1 MSLWKLFGR
10 LGFPQVLIESLPE
23 HSVPAGERE
32 EGQNVVEQKSYLY
45 RGSLI
50 HTIASVVFLFGVC
63 TILYQ
68 FGAIAVYEHIHLG
81 ASLVSGWFWES
92 VLKGLA
98 MVLSALF
105 WMAIFH
111 PYVDMD
117 TLGVLQFI
125 GTSFYTRCR
134 PFLIP
139 WRRVARLIL
148 IPGGPQFE
156 STPDVQTEE
165 FAVFSQVKQL
175 RRGIEELEEYR
186 EPDDPE
192 DAPPKKRQI
201 IYSDRQ
207 FFKLDIVYRLDIFR
221 HPERVTKN
229 FLQFF
234 VYDFVHNEHKFT
246 AMKRDV
252 LRRILGIIAGRTDE
266 VLSKLF
272 MEQMIQDNGDVLH
285 TSQSTDERRKI
296 TAVNAMGVED
306 VNLLLFKHLSKVLA
320 DIGVELMQ
328 ITISEIMDTHDNGYI
343 GFLRRRAIAKQQAET
358 EKTEARARADA
369 RQIEAEQ
376 EQLARIR
383 EAEVRLQ
390 IALKDA
396 ETAAAEV
403 DVAKQTALRDAQP
416 LLLLL
421 KRMQT
426 DKGQKAALMANFTQL
441 VASNPDVIK
450 ALFTALG
457 YNNNNVI
464 VKVGGLEQVVERFR
478 TLASS
483 LLPNDGILPPAE
495 ATPVSTTT

>member
-1 MSLWKLFGR
+1 MSLWKFLGWFGI
-10 LGFPQVLIESLPE
+10 PQFLTESLPE

-32 EGQNVVEQKSYLY
+32 EGQKMREQTSYLY

-50 HTIASVVFLFGVC
+50 HTAVTLLYLYGLYI
-63 TILYQ
+63 ILYQ
-68 FGAIAVYEHIHLG
+68 FYAIAIYEHIHLG
-81 ASLVSGWFWES
+81 TSLISGWFWES
-92 VLKGLA
+92 AIKGGLA
-98 MVLSALF
+98 VLFALV

-111 PYVDMD
+111 PYVDID
-117 TLGVLQFI
+117 TLGVLQFL

-156 STPDVQTEE
+156 STPDSQTAE
-165 FAVFSQVKQL
+165 FSVFSQVKQ
-175 RRGIEELEEYR
+175 RRKGFEEF
-186 EPDDPE
+186 
-192 DAPPKKRQI
+192 DANGKQL

-207 FFKLDIVYRLDIFR
+207 FFKFDVVYRLDIFR

-252 LRRILGIIAGRTDE
+252 LRRILGIIAGRSDE

-272 MEQMIQDNGDVLH
+272 MEQMIQDNGDILH
-285 TSQSTDERRKI
+285 TLSGRSVESAQDAE
-296 TAVNAMGVED
+296 GVED
-306 VNLLLFKHLSKVLA
+306 VNQLLFKHLSKVLA

-328 ITISEIMDTHDNGYI
+328 ITISDIKDTDDNPNGYI
-343 GFLRRRAIAKQQAET
+343 ALLRRRAIATQEGET
-358 EKTEARARADA
+358 QKTEARARADA
-369 RQIEAEQ
+369 RKTAAKEEQ
-376 EQLARIR
+376 DARISEADARR
-383 EAEVRLQ
+383 E

-396 ETAAAEV
+396 ETALSEIE
-403 DVAKQTALRDAQP
+403 VAKRTALRDAQP

-421 KRMQT
+421 KQMK
-426 DKGQKAALMANFTQL
+426 DEKGQKAALMANFTQL
-441 VASNPDVIK
+441 VATNPDVVK

-457 YNNNNVI
+457 YNNNNTI
-464 VKVGGLEQVVERFR
+464 VKVGGIEELVERAR
-478 TLASS
+478 ALALGS
-483 LLPNDGILPPAE
+483 LPNVGNIALPPAE
-495 ATPVSTTT
+495 ATSTSTAT